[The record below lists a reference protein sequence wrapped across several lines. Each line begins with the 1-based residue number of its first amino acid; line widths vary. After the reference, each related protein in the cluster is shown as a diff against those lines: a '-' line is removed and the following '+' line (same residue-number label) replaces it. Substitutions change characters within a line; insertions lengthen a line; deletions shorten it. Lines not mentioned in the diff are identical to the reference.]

1 MEDPFSPSSPAAVPN
16 VSSVPE
22 PAGGLNLSAPGGQW
36 PLPSR
41 RARAASA
48 GAVLLLAL
56 VGNCLVLRRLGCCG
70 CCGRGRRRRRKMDF
84 LIAHL
89 ALADLCGCGL
99 ALLPRLAAELRGPG
113 WPPGAA
119 ACRLLPLLQG
129 CGPLASAHV
138 LVLLALERHHVVR
151 RPARPPLPARGL
163 AALGWLLA
171 PLLALPQ
178 AFVFRPAPRP
188 GGPRC
193 RSIFEELPRW
203 HGLAY
208 AAYGA
213 ATGFVAPAC
222 LLGWAY
228 GRILLAVWAARGH
241 KAAAGSGR
249 RYAGPPPGL
258 GGCGMPRARARTL
271 QLTLVLIALFALCR
285 LPRCAMELG
294 LASAPARPGARGAR
308 EALAAL
314 GIVAAANSALNPFAY
329 LLFQSHRPWARRL
342 QRGLCGAGPGGACC
356 CPGLEAEPRRRATH
370 RAPHR
375 PRRRPPADAAP
386 ADPSAAISGPP
397 DPGAATADAAI
408 SGPATPGAATAGAAI
423 SGPATP
429 GAAISEPATAAAAV
443 SGPATPP
450 PGAAAESRC

>member
-1 MEDPFSPSSPAAVPN
+1 MEDPFSPSSLAAAPN
-16 VSSVPE
+16 LSSVPE
-22 PAGGLNLSAPGGQW
+22 PGGSLNLSAPGGQW

-56 VGNCLVLRRLGCCG
+56 VGNCLVLRRLACCG
-70 CCGRGRRRRRKMDF
+70 CCGRGRRRKMDF

-213 ATGFVAPAC
+213 ATSFVAPAC
-222 LLGWAY
+222 LLCWAY

-241 KAAAGSGR
+241 KAAGSGR
-249 RYAGPPPGL
+249 RCPGL
-258 GGCGMPRARARTL
+258 LPGAGGCGMPRARARTL
-271 QLTLVLIALFALCR
+271 QLTLVLIALFTLCR
-285 LPRCAMELG
+285 LPRCALELS
-294 LASAPARPGARGAR
+294 LASAPAQPGAHGPR
-308 EALAAL
+308 EALVAL
-314 GIVAAANSALNPFAY
+314 GIMAAANSALNPFAY
-329 LLFQSHRPWARRL
+329 LLFQSHRPWAHRL
-342 QRGLCGAGPGGACC
+342 QRGLCGVGPGATCC
-356 CPGLEAEPRRRATH
+356 CPGLEAEPRHRATH
-370 RAPHR
+370 RALHR
-375 PRRRPPADAAP
+375 PRRRPRTDAVPANPAAAILGPATTGATISGP
-386 ADPSAAISGPP
+386 ADPAAAISGL
-397 DPGAATADAAI
+397 
-408 SGPATPGAATAGAAI
+408 ATAGAA
-423 SGPATP
+423 T
-429 GAAISEPATAAAAV
+429 SEPATPLPGGASSATP
-443 SGPATPP
+443 GPATPP
-450 PGAAAESRC
+450 PGATAEGRC